1 MKKYNIYYIYIYLG
15 INKPQ
20 RWTQTC
26 NQHLQ
31 GSIKTCD
38 ETLTQVI
45 PAQKK
50 HTKKLLLADHQFIMT
65 WKTALCCTGSLL
77 YGSYSYIS
85 GCWWKSGKTCGNGL
99 RIGTLWICIQS
110 YNMDTHTHIFTHFVV
125 VALWRQFDLD
135 FFVRRENYHTFSSQR
150 FMAWSRSMWTQTSR
164 REKNT

>member
-1 MKKYNIYYIYIYLG
+1 MKEIWSPWKNTIYIIYIYLG

-110 YNMDTHTHIFTHFVV
+110 YNMDTHTHFYTFCCFSTLKAIRFG
-125 VALWRQFDLD
+125 
-135 FFVRRENYHTFSSQR
+135 FFCKKGKLSYLFIAKVHGLIQIHVNPNVT
-150 FMAWSRSMWTQTSR
+150 
-164 REKNT
+164 